1 MEKFFLE
8 NAVQAKKKI
17 EELET
22 QGYTHDDIYIFA
34 HSQDRED
41 KIAETLE
48 SETVGMGEMGF
59 LNKMKNMFSS
69 RGDEIRSKMQ
79 SIGLTEAEADEGE
92 SELDKGRLLLVAKK

>member
-17 EELET
+17 EELEA

-41 KIAETLE
+41 KIAEILD
-48 SETVGMGEMGF
+48 SEKVGMSEMGF

-79 SIGLTEAEADEGE
+79 SVGLTEAEADEGE